1 MKKIAPLLIHH
12 PRETANRVT
21 RRIFI
26 GCICLMFATL
36 IVLIGWQPSATALIA
51 RADTSENSR
60 AMDEVAPAERTM
72 EFKRRPIQP
81 GAWAEVVDTR
91 K

>member
-21 RRIFI
+21 RCIFI
-26 GCICLMFATL
+26 GCTLMFATL
-36 IVLIGWQPSATALIA
+36 IVLTSWQPGATALIA
-51 RADTSENSR
+51 RAHTSESSR
-60 AMDEVAPAERTM
+60 AMDKVAPAERAM

-91 K
+91 